1 MIPFETIDMSKYQAA
16 VQHPQHAF
24 SEPDLVSKRV
34 FKNSLGWPAA
44 QSGNFAIVYRLVGRN
59 RITSKEEVVA
69 VRCFKKLAPDLAHRY
84 EQICNVLDSA
94 APTSKYLLRT
104 RYLAQGIKIDT
115 GWKPVTTLP
124 WVEGV
129 SLDRHFDTAHTKM
142 YEMDRL
148 RSQIRELARELESA
162 GIAHCDLQH
171 RNVMVDLTG
180 TIRLIDYDGMF
191 VPTLKGQR
199 TNELGHPDFQHPGR
213 DDGAIF
219 GPSVDRFSLI
229 SIYLQTYAVGRHPE
243 LWVAKE
249 RTEGLLL
256 RREDYLDPD
265 GSATLRALRA
275 HDDLREPVDLF
286 RRICAGTVADVPSLT
301 SFLKDVGL
309 AGRLNA
315 PQGGAGP
322 VETPARPPAP
332 AAPPAPVLRSA
343 APTLYM
349 PVIRAERVELASH
362 AGDEAMVIGQ
372 FTHAQYRT
380 DAAGRRATSIF
391 LSTLGAGSFSVLV
404 EGPTARQFAALGK
417 GWTVR
422 AGRWLAATGLLLSQG
437 TDYAIQVD
445 QIAQLERLD
454 EQEAHR
460 RLNMRQWSTGT
471 QAQQVRAE
479 PQPKTKP
486 PKAPIAEPARWPA
499 GPAVPPPEVRGGH
512 LVFKDF
518 RQLGDVFGR
527 TGKHQTDAGKKEQP
541 SRGMEDPHMLKK
553 KDQR

>member
-16 VQHPQHAF
+16 VQKPQHAF
-24 SEPDLVSKRV
+24 DDPDLISKRV

-59 RITSKEEVVA
+59 RITSREEVVA

-84 EQICNVLDSA
+84 EQICDALDSA
-94 APTSKYLLRT
+94 APAFKYLLRT

-124 WVEGV
+124 WVDGV
-129 SLDRHFDTAHTKM
+129 SLDRHFDSVHTKV

-148 RSQIRELARELESA
+148 RSQIRELGRELERA

-180 TIRLIDYDGMF
+180 TIRLIDYDGMY

-219 GPSVDRFSLI
+219 GPTLDRFSLI
-229 SIYLQTYAVGRHPE
+229 SLYLQTYAVGRHPE
-243 LWVAKE
+243 LWAAKE

-286 RRICAGTVADVPSLT
+286 RRVCVGPIGDVPSLT
-301 SFLKDVGL
+301 SYLKDVGL
-309 AGRLNA
+309 ADRPSA
-315 PQGGAGP
+315 PPVSAGLP
-322 VETPARPPAP
+322 LVPALASPPTAAP
-332 AAPPAPVLRSA
+332 AAVPKVA

-349 PVIRAERVELASH
+349 PVIRAERVQLASH
-362 AGDEAMVIGQ
+362 AGDEVMVIGQ
-372 FTHAQYRT
+372 FTHAQHQP
-380 DAAGRRATSIF
+380 DAAGGRATSLYF
-391 LSTLGAGSFSVLV
+391 ATLGAGSFSVLV

-417 GWTVR
+417 AWTVK

-437 TDYAIQVD
+437 PDYAVQVD
-445 QIAQLERLD
+445 QMAQLERLD
-454 EQEAHR
+454 DQEAHR
-460 RLNMRQWSTGT
+460 RLNLRQWSTGT
-471 QAQQVRAE
+471 RPPQGQPR
-479 PQPKTKP
+479 PQPTTP
-486 PKAPIAEPARWPA
+486 RPMASRLGSSTRPFEP
-499 GPAVPPPEVRGGH
+499 GIPPPEVRGGH

-527 TGKHQTDAGKKEQP
+527 TKEGLTDPGKKARPWDMPARAKQ
-541 SRGMEDPHMLKK
+541 DA
-553 KDQR
+553 KDKR